1 MEEKKEIVDKT
12 EKKEYGSY
20 FMGRTVADIMEEYSE
35 QHDEWKDIKKHK
47 NHSRRKNMTL
57 SKTERILSII
67 NYYLPHEDLYQYNFE
82 ADSIAYNTKSNS
94 SLKTIQNLIRKYLGE
109 AVDEEM
115 VEAMAAAI
123 KNTL

>member
-57 SKTERILSII
+57 SKTR
-67 NYYLPHEDLYQYNFE
+67 
-82 ADSIAYNTKSNS
+82 
-94 SLKTIQNLIRKYLGE
+94 
-109 AVDEEM
+109 V
-115 VEAMAAAI
+115 
-123 KNTL
+123 